1 MAPRAIPIA
10 PGEPLVLSWLIV
22 FCLLA
27 IVLCPAVPPSAV
39 VAAVAAVPAVGVIL
53 YPPAPTARAEDEGW
67 HEDADRRGAT
77 GLPEDPDQGDY
88 AEVVGCTGCSGRT
101 GCEGCGGGSGFAGC
115 AG

>member
-1 MAPRAIPIA
+1 M
-10 PGEPLVLSWLIV
+10 LTWLIV
-22 FCLLA
+22 LCLLLIA
-27 IVLCPAVPPSAV
+27 LCPP
-39 VAAVAAVPAVGVIL
+39 VAAVAAVGVIL
-53 YPPAPTARAEDEGW
+53 YPHSPAPTARAEDEGW

>member
-1 MAPRAIPIA
+1 
-10 PGEPLVLSWLIV
+10 VLSWLIV

-53 YPPAPTARAEDEGW
+53 YPPAPTAFT
-67 HEDADRRGAT
+67 EDAGWREDHDSA

-101 GCEGCGGGSGFAGC
+101 GCEGCAG
-115 AG
+115 